1 MIKLFAKPYR
11 KFWILGLLLVIGASA
26 VFFSFNTKKKKQKI
40 EEAKKATDAE
50 SDRTYKVVRED
61 LPIGLIQGGTVNASH
76 KHKLA
81 LQANFK
87 TKLLWVVDENSWVKK
102 GDVLMRFET
111 DELKQKIEDYEIDLD
126 NLKKELDIA
135 IEDSKILES
144 TNAAD
149 IQSAEDKLQQAEDAM
164 RKYRRFE
171 RTRTINNHENNI
183 NTAESAL
190 RDAENA
196 YTELRD
202 SELGNDD
209 ETKSADEKRREELEV
224 KQEAIDSKAVSL
236 ENVEGDYRAWRRYD
250 HPTKIK
256 RLRNDLEQ
264 AQLNLRKV
272 RISVNSKV
280 IQKRRSIEYYRRRIR
295 MTQTQLDRH
304 RSYMDMMVIKAPV
317 EGVVIYSDPDRRW
330 GRLDV
335 KVGMDVGKGQILI
348 TIPEMSNLI
357 VDFDLPEEYRSKVN
371 VGDVAVISP
380 DSLVGTKFSGK
391 VMSIATLPV
400 NMVSW
405 DSASPKVYKAKIQ
418 FDKQSPLL
426 VNGMSVQLNI
436 VTKVIP
442 KTLFVP
448 VESVFEDNDRFYVYK
463 HTVTGVEEQDVKL
476 GESNDNFVQITEGI
490 EEGDIVYL
498 YRPYQKKQD
507 KQ

>member
-1 MIKLFAKPYR
+1 MINIFKKPYL
-11 KFWILGLLLVIGASA
+11 KFWIAGVIALLAVSA
-26 VFFSFNTKKKKQKI
+26 VVIKVQLNKKASK
-40 EEAKKATDAE
+40 EAAAKKATDAE
-50 SDRTYKVVRED
+50 SDRTFKVKRED
-61 LPIGLIQGGTVNASH
+61 LPIGLIQGGTVNASN

-87 TKLLWVVDENSWVKK
+87 TKLLWVVDENTWVKK

-135 IEDSKILES
+135 IEDGKILES

-171 RTRTINNHENNI
+171 RARTINNHENSI
-183 NTAESAL
+183 NSAEAAL

-202 SELGNDD
+202 SELGSDD
-209 ETKSADEKRREELEV
+209 ENKSADEKRREELEV
-224 KQEAIDSKAVSL
+224 KQDSIDSKTVSL

-295 MTQTQLDRH
+295 MTQTQLERH

-335 KVGMDVGKGQILI
+335 KVGMEVGKGQILV

-371 VGDVAVISP
+371 VGDTAVISP
-380 DSLVGTKFSGK
+380 DSLVGTKFTGK
-391 VMSIATLPV
+391 ITSIATLPV

-436 VTKVIP
+436 VTKIIP
-442 KTLFVP
+442 QTLFVP
-448 VESVFEDNDRFYVYK
+448 VEAVFEDNDRFYVFK
-463 HTVTGVEEQDVKL
+463 HTIGGVEEQDVKL

-498 YRPYQKKQD
+498 YRPYQQKQE
-507 KQ
+507 K

>member
-1 MIKLFAKPYR
+1 MIKIFAKPYL
-11 KFWILGLLLVIGASA
+11 KFWIAGLIVILIVSGIFIKVQLNKKASR
-26 VFFSFNTKKKKQKI
+26 
-40 EEAKKATDAE
+40 EAAQKKATDAE
-50 SDRTYKVVRED
+50 SDRTFKVKRDD

-87 TKLLWVVDENSWVKK
+87 TKLLWVVDENTWVKK
-102 GDVLMRFET
+102 GDILMRFET

-135 IEDSKILES
+135 IEDGKILES

-171 RTRTINNHENNI
+171 RARTINTHENNI
-183 NTAESAL
+183 QTAEAAL
-190 RDAENA
+190 RDAETA

-202 SELGNDD
+202 SELGSD
-209 ETKSADEKRREELEV
+209 EENKSADEKRREELEA
-224 KQEAIDSKAVSL
+224 KQDTIDSKNVSL

-256 RLRNDLEQ
+256 RLHNDLEQ

-280 IQKRRSIEYYRRRIR
+280 IQKQRSIEYYRRRIR

-304 RSYMDMMVIKAPV
+304 REYMDMMVIKAPV

-335 KVGMDVGKGQILI
+335 KVGMEVGKGQILV

-371 VGDVAVISP
+371 VGDTAVISP
-380 DSLVGTKFSGK
+380 DSLVGTKFTGK
-391 VMSIATLPV
+391 ITSIATLPV

-426 VNGMSVQLNI
+426 VNGMSVQINI
-436 VTKVIP
+436 VTKIIP

-448 VESVFEDNDRFYVYK
+448 VEAVFEDNDRFYIFK
-463 HTVTGVEEQDVKL
+463 HTLTGVEEHDVKL

-498 YRPYQKKQD
+498 YRPYQQKQE
-507 KQ
+507 K

>member
-1 MIKLFAKPYR
+1 MSSQEPASLCTAIKY
-11 KFWILGLLLVIGASA
+11 
-26 VFFSFNTKKKKQKI
+26 TKKNNEKAEQ
-40 EEAKKATDAE
+40 KKATDAE
-50 SDRTYKVVRED
+50 SDRTYKVKRED
-61 LPIGLIQGGTVNASH
+61 LPIGIIQGGTINASH

-102 GDVLMRFET
+102 GDVLLRFET

-135 IEDSKILES
+135 IEDGKILES

-171 RTRTINNHENNI
+171 RARTINTHENNI
-183 NTAESAL
+183 ASAESAL
-190 RDAENA
+190 KNAEA
-196 YTELRD
+196 DYVELRD
-202 SELGNDD
+202 SELGSD
-209 ETKSADEKRREELEV
+209 EENKSADEKRREELEA
-224 KQEAIDSKAVSL
+224 KQETIDSKNVAF

-295 MTQTQLDRH
+295 MVQTQLDRH

-371 VGDVAVISP
+371 VGDVAIVSP
-380 DSLVGTKFSGK
+380 DSLVGTKFTGK
-391 VMSIATLPV
+391 IMSIATLPV

-405 DSASPKVYKAKIQ
+405 DSASPKVYKSRIQ
-418 FDKQSPLL
+418 FDEQSSKL
-426 VNGMSVQLNI
+426 VNGMSVQINI
-436 VTKVIP
+436 VTKIIP
-442 KTLFVP
+442 QTLFVP
-448 VESVFEDNDRFYVYK
+448 VEAVFEDNDRFYVYK
-463 HTVTGVEEQDVKL
+463 HTLTGVVEQDVKL

-490 EEGDIVYL
+490 EEGDIVSL

-507 KQ
+507 SQ

>member
-1 MIKLFAKPYR
+1 MKIFSKPYL
-11 KFWILGLLLVIGASA
+11 KYWILGVMIAGAVTA
-26 VFFSFNTKKKKQKI
+26 FFVYRSNQQKKNA
-40 EEAKKATDAE
+40 EAEQRKSTDAE
-50 SDRTYKVVRED
+50 SDRTYKVRRED
-61 LPIGLIQGGTVNASH
+61 LPIGLIQGGSVNASN

-81 LQANFK
+81 LQANFR
-87 TKLLWVVDENSWVKK
+87 TKLLWVVDENTWVKK
-102 GDVLMRFET
+102 GDVLLRFET

-135 IEDSKILES
+135 TEDQKILES

-149 IQSAEDKLQQAEDAM
+149 IQSAEDRLQQAEDAM

-171 RTRTINNHENNI
+171 RARTINNHETNI
-183 NTAESAL
+183 SNAESAL
-190 RDAENA
+190 QSAENA

-202 SELGNDD
+202 SELGND
-209 ETKSADEKRREELEV
+209 EENKSADEKRREELEN
-224 KQEAIDSKAVSL
+224 KQNTIDSKEIAL

-256 RLRNDLEQ
+256 RLANDLEQ

-272 RISVNSKV
+272 RISVNSKT

-304 RSYMDMMVIKAPV
+304 REYMDMMVISAPV
-317 EGVVIYSDPDRRW
+317 EGVVIYGDPDQRW

-335 KVGMDVGKGQILI
+335 KVGMDVGKGQVLL

-371 VGDVAVISP
+371 VGDTAIISP
-380 DSLVGTKFSGK
+380 DSLVGVKFTGK
-391 VMSIATLPV
+391 ISSIATLPV

-405 DSASPKVYKAKIQ
+405 DSASPKVYKSRIQ
-418 FDKQSPLL
+418 FDEQSSKL
-426 VNGMSVQLNI
+426 VNGMSVQINI
-436 VTKVIP
+436 VTKIIP
-442 KTLFVP
+442 QTLFVP
-448 VESVFEDNDRFYVYK
+448 VEAVFEDNDRFYVYK
-463 HTVTGVEEQDVKL
+463 HTLTGVVEQDVKL

-507 KQ
+507 SQ

>member
-1 MIKLFAKPYR
+1 M
-11 KFWILGLLLVIGASA
+11 
-26 VFFSFNTKKKKQKI
+26 
-40 EEAKKATDAE
+40 
-50 SDRTYKVVRED
+50 
-61 LPIGLIQGGTVNASH
+61 
-76 KHKLA
+76 
-81 LQANFK
+81 
-87 TKLLWVVDENSWVKK
+87 
-102 GDVLMRFET
+102 
-111 DELKQKIEDYEIDLD
+111 
-126 NLKKELDIA
+126 KKELDIA

-171 RTRTINNHENNI
+171 RARTINNHETNI
-183 NTAESAL
+183 STAEAAV
-190 RDAENA
+190 RDAETA

-202 SELGNDD
+202 SELGNDE
-209 ETKSADEKRREELEV
+209 ETKSADEKRREELQA
-224 KQEAIDSKAVSL
+224 KQETIDSKTISL

-280 IQKRRSIEYYRRRIR
+280 IQKSRSIEYYRRPIR

-304 RSYMDMMVIKAPV
+304 REYMDMMVIKAPV

-335 KVGMDVGKGQILI
+335 KVGMEVGKGQILV

-371 VGDVAVISP
+371 VGDIAVISP
-380 DSLVGTKFSGK
+380 DSLVGTKFTGK

-426 VNGMSVQLNI
+426 VNGMSVQINI
-436 VTKVIP
+436 VTKIIP

-448 VESVFEDNDRFYVYK
+448 VEAVFEDNDRFYVYK
-463 HTVTGVEEQDVKL
+463 HTVAGVREQDVKL
-476 GESNDNFVQITEGI
+476 GESNDNFVQILEGI

>member
-1 MIKLFAKPYR
+1 MKLFARQYIKY
-11 KFWILGLLLVIGASA
+11 WLIALVAVAVA
-26 VFFSFNTKKKKQKI
+26 VFATYRSYTKKKNQKL
-40 EEAKKATDAE
+40 EQQKRATDAE
-50 SDRTYKVVRED
+50 SDRTYKVKRED

-102 GDVLMRFET
+102 GDVLLRFET

-135 IEDSKILES
+135 IEDGKILES

-171 RTRTINNHENNI
+171 RTRTINTHENNI
-183 NTAESAL
+183 ANAESAL
-190 RDAENA
+190 KTAESA

-202 SELGNDD
+202 SELGSDD
-209 ETKSADEKRREELEV
+209 ENKSADEKRREELES
-224 KQEAIDSKAVSL
+224 KQETIDSKSIAL

-264 AQLNLRKV
+264 AHLNLRKV

-304 RSYMDMMVIKAPV
+304 REYMDMMVIKAPV

-335 KVGMDVGKGQILI
+335 KVGMDVGKGQILV

-380 DSLVGTKFSGK
+380 DSLVGTKFTGK
-391 VMSIATLPV
+391 IMSIATLPV

-436 VTKVIP
+436 VTKVI
-442 KTLFVP
+442 KNTLFVP
-448 VESVFEDNDRFYVYK
+448 VEAVFEDNDRFYVYK
-463 HTVTGVEEQDVKL
+463 HTLTGVEEQDVKI

-490 EEGDIVYL
+490 DEGDIVYL
-498 YRPYQKKQD
+498 YRPYQKKQEN
-507 KQ
+507 K

>member
-1 MIKLFAKPYR
+1 MKIFARPYLKYWIIVLIAVLGIGFTVYRSQVRKKNAKLE
-11 KFWILGLLLVIGASA
+11 
-26 VFFSFNTKKKKQKI
+26 QQ
-40 EEAKKATDAE
+40 KKATDAE
-50 SDRTYKVVRED
+50 SDRTFKVKRED

-87 TKLLWVVDENSWVKK
+87 TKLLWVVDENTWVKK

-135 IEDSKILES
+135 IEDGKILES

-171 RTRTINNHENNI
+171 RARTINTHETNI
-183 NTAESAL
+183 ANAESAL
-190 RDAENA
+190 KTAESD

-202 SELGNDD
+202 SELGND
-209 ETKSADEKRREELEV
+209 EENKSADEKRREELES
-224 KQEAIDSKAVSL
+224 KQETIDSKSVSL

-280 IQKRRSIEYYRRRIR
+280 IQKQRSIEYYRRRIR
-295 MTQTQLDRH
+295 MVQTQLDRH
-304 RSYMDMMVIKAPV
+304 RSYMDMMVITAPV

-335 KVGMDVGKGQILI
+335 KVGMEVGKGQILI

-380 DSLVGTKFSGK
+380 DSLVGTKFTGK
-391 VMSIATLPV
+391 ISSIATLPV

-405 DSASPKVYKAKIQ
+405 DSASPKVYKSKIQ

-436 VTKVIP
+436 VTKIIP

-448 VESVFEDNDRFYVYK
+448 VEAVFEDNDRFYVYK
-463 HTVTGVEEQDVKL
+463 HTLTGVEEQDVKI

-507 KQ
+507 KE

>member
-1 MIKLFAKPYR
+1 MKLFARQYIKY
-11 KFWILGLLLVIGASA
+11 WLIALVVVAVA
-26 VFFSFNTKKKKQKI
+26 VFATYRSYTKKKNQKL
-40 EEAKKATDAE
+40 EQQKRATDAE
-50 SDRTYKVVRED
+50 SDRTYKVKRED

-102 GDVLMRFET
+102 GDVLLRFET

-135 IEDSKILES
+135 IEDGKILES

-171 RTRTINNHENNI
+171 RTRTINTHENNI
-183 NTAESAL
+183 ANAESAL
-190 RDAENA
+190 KTAESA

-202 SELGNDD
+202 SELGSDD
-209 ETKSADEKRREELEV
+209 ENKSADEKRREELES
-224 KQEAIDSKAVSL
+224 KQETIDSKSIAL

-264 AQLNLRKV
+264 AHLNLRKV

-304 RSYMDMMVIKAPV
+304 REYMDMMVIKAPV

-335 KVGMDVGKGQILI
+335 KVGMDVGKGQILV

-380 DSLVGTKFSGK
+380 DSLVGTKFTGK
-391 VMSIATLPV
+391 IMSIATLPV

-436 VTKVIP
+436 VTKVI
-442 KTLFVP
+442 KNTLFVP
-448 VESVFEDNDRFYVYK
+448 VEAVFEDNDRFYVYK
-463 HTVTGVEEQDVKL
+463 HTLTGVEEQDVKI
-476 GESNDNFVQITEGI
+476 GESNDNFVQITEGLD
-490 EEGDIVYL
+490 EGDIVYL
-498 YRPYQKKQD
+498 YRPYQKKQEN
-507 KQ
+507 K

>member
-1 MIKLFAKPYR
+1 MKLFARQYIKY
-11 KFWILGLLLVIGASA
+11 WVIAFIVVAVA
-26 VFFSFNTKKKKQKI
+26 VFAVYKSYTKKQKSKL
-40 EEAKKATDAE
+40 EQQKRATDAE
-50 SDRTYKVVRED
+50 SDRTYKVKRED
-61 LPIGLIQGGTVNASH
+61 LPIGLIQGGTVNASN

-102 GDVLMRFET
+102 GDVLLRFET

-135 IEDSKILES
+135 IEDGKILES

-171 RTRTINNHENNI
+171 RTRTINTHENNI
-183 NTAESAL
+183 ANAESAL
-190 RDAENA
+190 KSAENA

-202 SELGNDD
+202 SELGSDD
-209 ETKSADEKRREELEV
+209 ENKSADEKRREELEA
-224 KQEAIDSKAVSL
+224 KQETIDSKSISL

-264 AQLNLRKV
+264 AHLNLRKV

-304 RSYMDMMVIKAPV
+304 REYMDMMVIKAPV

-335 KVGMDVGKGQILI
+335 KVGMEVGKGQILV

-380 DSLVGTKFSGK
+380 DSLVGTKFTGK
-391 VMSIATLPV
+391 IMSIATLPV

-436 VTKVIP
+436 VTKVI
-442 KTLFVP
+442 KNTLFVP
-448 VESVFEDNDRFYVYK
+448 VEAVFEDNDRFYVYK
-463 HTVTGVEEQDVKL
+463 HTLTGVEEQDVKI

-498 YRPYQKKQD
+498 YRPYQKKQEN
-507 KQ
+507 K

>member
-1 MIKLFAKPYR
+1 MKLFARQYIKY
-11 KFWILGLLLVIGASA
+11 WLIVLVAVAVA
-26 VFFSFNTKKKKQKI
+26 VFATYRSYTKKKNQKL
-40 EEAKKATDAE
+40 EQQKRATDAE
-50 SDRTYKVVRED
+50 SDRTYKVKRED

-102 GDVLMRFET
+102 GDVLLRFET

-135 IEDSKILES
+135 IEDGKILES

-171 RTRTINNHENNI
+171 RTRTINTHENNI
-183 NTAESAL
+183 ANAESAL
-190 RDAENA
+190 KTAESA

-202 SELGNDD
+202 SELGSDD
-209 ETKSADEKRREELEV
+209 ENKSADEKRREELES
-224 KQEAIDSKAVSL
+224 KQETIDSKSIAL

-264 AQLNLRKV
+264 AHLNLRKV

-304 RSYMDMMVIKAPV
+304 REYMDMMVIKAPV

-335 KVGMDVGKGQILI
+335 KVGMDVGKGQILV

-380 DSLVGTKFSGK
+380 DSLVGTKFTGK
-391 VMSIATLPV
+391 IMSIATLPV

-436 VTKVIP
+436 VTKVI
-442 KTLFVP
+442 KNTLFVP
-448 VESVFEDNDRFYVYK
+448 VEAVFEDNDRFYVYK
-463 HTVTGVEEQDVKL
+463 HTLTGVEEQDVKI

-490 EEGDIVYL
+490 DEGDIVYL
-498 YRPYQKKQD
+498 YRPYQKKQEN
-507 KQ
+507 K

>member
-1 MIKLFAKPYR
+1 MKIFARQYIKY
-11 KFWILGLLLVIGASA
+11 WILAILVIAGTGFALYRYQ
-26 VFFSFNTKKKKQKI
+26 VHKKNNEKAEQ
-40 EEAKKATDAE
+40 KKATDAE
-50 SDRTYKVVRED
+50 SDRTYKVKRED
-61 LPIGLIQGGTVNASH
+61 LPIGIIQGGTINASH

-102 GDVLMRFET
+102 GDVLLRFET

-135 IEDSKILES
+135 IEDGKILES

-171 RTRTINNHENNI
+171 RARTINTHENNI
-183 NTAESAL
+183 ASAESAL
-190 RDAENA
+190 KNAEA
-196 YTELRD
+196 DYVELRD
-202 SELGNDD
+202 SELGSD
-209 ETKSADEKRREELEV
+209 EENKSADEKRREELEA
-224 KQEAIDSKAVSL
+224 KQETIDSKNVAF

-295 MTQTQLDRH
+295 MVQTQLDRH

-371 VGDVAVISP
+371 VGDVAIVSP
-380 DSLVGTKFSGK
+380 DSLVGTKFTGK
-391 VMSIATLPV
+391 IMSIATLPV

-442 KTLFVP
+442 NTLFVP
-448 VESVFEDNDRFYVYK
+448 VEAVFEDNDRFYVYK
-463 HTVTGVEEQDVKL
+463 HTIAGVEEQDVKI

-490 EEGDIVYL
+490 AEGDIVYL

>member
-1 MIKLFAKPYR
+1 MKLFAKPYL
-11 KFWILGLLLVIGASA
+11 KFWFIGLILLVGATIAIYS
-26 VFFSFNTKKKKQKI
+26 VYKKKEKQRIEETKKF
-40 EEAKKATDAE
+40 TDAE
-50 SDRTYKVVRED
+50 SDRTYKVKRDD
-61 LPIGLIQGGTVNASH
+61 LPIGLIQGGTVNASN

-87 TKLLWVVDENSWVKK
+87 TKLLWVVEENTWVKK
-102 GDVLMRFET
+102 GDDLLRFET

-135 IEDSKILES
+135 IEDEKILES

-149 IQSAEDKLQQAEDAM
+149 IQAAEDKLQQAEDAM

-171 RTRTINNHENNI
+171 RARTINNHENSI
-183 NTAESAL
+183 NTAEAAL
-190 RDAENA
+190 RDAESA

-202 SELGNDD
+202 SELGND
-209 ETKSADEKRREELEV
+209 EENKSADEKRREELQA
-224 KQEAIDSKAVSL
+224 KQETIDSKNVSL

-280 IQKRRSIEYYRRRIR
+280 IQKSRSIEYYRRRIR

-304 RSYMDMMVIKAPV
+304 REYMDMMVIKAPV

-330 GRLDV
+330 GRLDI
-335 KVGMDVGKGQILI
+335 KVGMEVNKGQILV

-357 VDFDLPEEYRSKVN
+357 VEFDLPEEYRSKVN
-371 VGDVAVISP
+371 VGDTAVISP
-380 DSLVGTKFSGK
+380 DSLVGTKFTGK

-405 DSASPKVYKAKIQ
+405 DSASPKVYKAKLQ

-426 VNGMSVQLNI
+426 VNGMSVQINI
-436 VTKVIP
+436 ITKIIP

-448 VESVFEDNDRFYVYK
+448 VEAVFEDNDRFYVYK
-463 HTVTGVEEQDVKL
+463 HTFSGVKEQDVKL

-490 EEGDIVYL
+490 EENDIVYL